1 MAGKQSGLAWTT
13 MNVTKSD
20 GSTVV
25 DIRNDCN
32 NLDFATPR
40 AVQDTTGIDKS
51 AHERLLLLA
60 DFSLN
65 LSGVFNP
72 TGSHLVFRDP
82 STGTV
87 NRATAIGIGGATLS
101 NNCLIT
107 DYPLTRGT
115 DGAFTWKV
123 PMSLADGAPPV
134 WA

>member
-1 MAGKQSGLAWTT
+1 MKQSGLAWTT
-13 MNVTKSD
+13 ANVTKSD
-20 GSTVV
+20 GTTVV
-25 DIRNDCN
+25 DVRNDCT

-65 LSGVFNP
+65 LSLVFNP
-72 TGSHLVFRDP
+72 AVSHLVFRDP

-87 NRATAIGIGGATLS
+87 NRATSLVIGGATLN

-115 DGAFTWKV
+115 DGSFTAKV
-123 PMSLADGAPPV
+123 PLVLADGAVPV
-134 WA
+134 WS